1 MARFGVFSFSLQH
14 ILHFLHFFLNL
25 RDDISGT

>member
-1 MARFGVFSFSLQH
+1 MAWFDGVFSFSLQH
-14 ILHFLHFFLNL
+14 LLYFLLNH